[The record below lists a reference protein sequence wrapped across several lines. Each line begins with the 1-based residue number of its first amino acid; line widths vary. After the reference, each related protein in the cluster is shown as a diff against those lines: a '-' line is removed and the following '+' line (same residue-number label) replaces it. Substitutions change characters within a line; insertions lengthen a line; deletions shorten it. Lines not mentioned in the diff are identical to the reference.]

1 MRDDQ
6 CDQIGRFWKGLGEKI
21 SFQRDFLG
29 YFRNCQF
36 LVNTDLTTFGQFWE
50 SIGLLFSLK
59 SGHTGD
65 DTTYPR
71 LKLKILSNLLLMEQA
86 LNSLVQVV
94 VVLVVGFQ
102 TNSPTYLA
110 SEPA

>member
-1 MRDDQ
+1 M
-6 CDQIGRFWKGLGEKI
+6 
-21 SFQRDFLG
+21 G

-102 TNSPTYLA
+102 TNSPT
-110 SEPA
+110 